1 MAGGCAGRNSPAQ
14 LRAWGAL
21 QTPTPTHIHNTHN
34 VQHTT
39 HNTCSHFEWLNI
51 DASWVKT
58 YAVATLVLAKEAMQV
73 CWPPACRQHTKLCC
87 ALCVLQYLINSLVQV
102 LAEQSRAA
110 GAASH
115 LHTMKHVHTHTQIG
129 VASLGK
135 TKQPV
140 PSFID
145 RRPLPAGARGTLR
158 DNMDIAGG
166 LPLVRSGYASVLV
179 VY

>member
-115 LHTMKHVHTHTQIG
+115 LHTMKHVHTHT
-129 VASLGK
+129 
-135 TKQPV
+135 
-140 PSFID
+140 D
-145 RRPLPAGARGTLR
+145 RRRVAGQDQAAGAVLHRPPPAARGR
-158 DNMDIAGG
+158 AGHAAG
-166 LPLVRSGYASVLV
+166 QHGHSRRPAPGEIWIRFCV
-179 VY
+179 